1 MLSTQWS
8 CDMKKTWFF
17 QQISLE
23 KIDLPTL
30 KKKENSLMMKFSIE
44 LYLFLNDYFDI
55 SNLQNS
61 ISELGM
67 ADEN

>member
-1 MLSTQWS
+1 MFY
-8 CDMKKTWFF
+8 MGNY
-17 QQISLE
+17 QQ
-23 KIDLPTL
+23 KDLPTL
-30 KKKENSLMMKFSIE
+30 KERENSLMMKFSIE